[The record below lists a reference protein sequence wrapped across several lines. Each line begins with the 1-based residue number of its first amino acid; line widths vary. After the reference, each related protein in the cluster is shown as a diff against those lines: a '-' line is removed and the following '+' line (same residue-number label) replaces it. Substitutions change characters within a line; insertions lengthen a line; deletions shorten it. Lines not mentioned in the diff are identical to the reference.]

1 MGRYEDKALQEKELP
16 STALS
21 KNTREVRPL
30 VVTEGS
36 TCVPG
41 ASACTATSEKH
52 HWTPENPAVLKAVP
66 CWLCPS
72 CQAERRTFPTWRS
85 STSAPCCLPG
95 LLPSTRGQATDHPA
109 DLGNQQGVSCSQ
121 ITYGAGARPF
131 PTSAAGAEEREHILE
146 LWHLR
151 LQHRRCSFHL

>member
-36 TCVPG
+36 TCVLG

-95 LLPSTRGQATDHPA
+95 LLPSTRGQALTTLQTWEISRELAAAKLHMVQEQGHFQ
-109 DLGNQQGVSCSQ
+109 LQQL
-121 ITYGAGARPF
+121 ALR
-131 PTSAAGAEEREHILE
+131 RENT
-146 LWHLR
+146 
-151 LQHRRCSFHL
+151 F